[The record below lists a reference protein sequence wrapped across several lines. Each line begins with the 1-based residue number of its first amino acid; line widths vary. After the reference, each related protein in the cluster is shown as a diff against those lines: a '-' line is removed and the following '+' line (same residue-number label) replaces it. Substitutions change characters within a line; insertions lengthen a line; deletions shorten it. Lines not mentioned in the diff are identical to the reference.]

1 MKQWLVWLSLFLA
14 PGAWAHQLAANPQQG
29 GKVPI
34 AYCEAAFANPDAIL
48 LLENYEIDFVA
59 AGDVEHKQFIL
70 KSVVSQEPIVSLPP
84 GYFKLIYQFR
94 LNANDDTTYCLFRE
108 LIR

>member
-34 AYCEAAFANPDAIL
+34 AYCEAAFADPDAIYYL
-48 LLENYEIDFVA
+48 RIM
-59 AGDVEHKQFIL
+59 
-70 KSVVSQEPIVSLPP
+70 
-84 GYFKLIYQFR
+84 R
-94 LNANDDTTYCLFRE
+94 
-108 LIR
+108 

>member
-34 AYCEAAFANPDAIL
+34 AYCEAAFANPDKYYYLRIM
-48 LLENYEIDFVA
+48 
-59 AGDVEHKQFIL
+59 
-70 KSVVSQEPIVSLPP
+70 
-84 GYFKLIYQFR
+84 R
-94 LNANDDTTYCLFRE
+94 
-108 LIR
+108 